1 MARIAGS
8 LHHRAVF
15 VSALL
20 VCVLATLAVGL
31 SVWQSR
37 SDAIAEAV
45 RSDRDT
51 VAFLAGQLDHVVSEV
66 DNVIKDYRDLAEI
79 FTITANDGF
88 QRQFTAGSLRD
99 WMTAKLQ
106 QVRFAHHLSI
116 ADAAGTVVMSTYPG
130 VNPQLDLA
138 DGDQFGDLRSSVD
151 DRLSISLPQR
161 SQATGEPILIFARRV
176 NGPNGAFA
184 GVVLLSVPIAHF
196 DRMYNGAGFRRDRA
210 FALARR
216 DGTVLLRYPVDA
228 RRTGLKFPP
237 HWPWH
242 AMVAAGGGSYRSP
255 GVFDGVVRWA
265 SVQPL
270 AIHPI
275 VVAISVPEESVLEK
289 WRERSAYAAFGAVL
303 LLGCLLTLLVI
314 LARQLRHLGASRAQ
328 LAAQSDSLAS
338 SNARLLDT
346 NSQFA
351 ATLASM
357 SQGLCMFDRAGVLR
371 VCNDE
376 FRRLYGLAPEV
387 GPGATRDDLAIMR
400 ARRLKRVIAR
410 RDPLEELFE
419 PARGDDAPELVELDN
434 GRVIAVTGSPMAD
447 GGWLETHEDV
457 TDRHTYEEQ
466 IEFLARCD
474 PLTGVANRTSFV
486 DRLQAARLALRKG
499 GGAFAVLM
507 VDLDRFKDV
516 NDSVGHTIGDLV
528 LQQTAERLAGALRPG
543 DLLARLGGDEFA
555 IIRATPRGADGDT
568 VRPDMRDDALVLA
581 GRIVDIVGEPYEVE
595 GESHVVTTSVGIAL
609 APVDGDEPVDLL
621 KKADLALYRAK
632 THGGRNGFAFYDPSM
647 TEEVEARHRLENDL
661 RQAIAEDAFRLH
673 YQPIVDVASGRVCA
687 VEALI
692 RWEHPTRGLL
702 APQEFI
708 AVAEQTGLI
717 ARLGDWVLHAA
728 CAEAV
733 RWPRHVKV
741 AVNISPVQFRRAD
754 LLDTV
759 MRALRAAGLPSE
771 RLEIEIT
778 ESVLLE
784 NEERNVS
791 VLHQLKSLG
800 IAIALDDFGT
810 GYSSL
815 GYLTTF
821 PFSKIKID
829 QRFTRDVLTRSDCA
843 AIVCS
848 AAALGLSLG
857 MVVVAEGV
865 ETREQLEVVRITGV
879 SQAQGYLFGAP
890 VPPDEIA
897 LMLAMDVPRA
907 SASAEA

>member
-1 MARIAGS
+1 MARIAGP

-15 VSALL
+15 ASALL
-20 VCVLATLAVGL
+20 VCALATLAVGL

-37 SDAIAEAV
+37 CDAIAEAV

-51 VAFLAGQLDHVVSEV
+51 VAFLARQLDHDVGEV
-66 DNVIKDYRDLAEI
+66 DNVIKDYRDVAEI
-79 FTITANDGF
+79 FTITTSDGF
-88 QRQFTAGSLRD
+88 QRQFTVGSLRD

-106 QVRFAHHLSI
+106 QIPYAHHLSI
-116 ADAAGTVVMSTYPG
+116 VDAAGTVVMSTHSG
-130 VNPQLDLA
+130 VQPPLDLA
-138 DGDQFGDLRSSVD
+138 DGDQLGDLRNAGD

-161 SQATGEPILIFARRV
+161 SHATGEPILIFARRV
-176 NGPNGAFA
+176 NGPNGVFA
-184 GVVLLSVPIAHF
+184 GVVLLGVPVAHF
-196 DRMYNGAGFRRDRA
+196 DRMNKTVGSRRDRS
-210 FALARR
+210 FVLARR
-216 DGTVLLRYPVDA
+216 DGSVLLRYPFDEGRA
-228 RRTGLKFPP
+228 GLKVPSD
-237 HWPWH
+237 WPWH
-242 AMVAAGGGSYRSP
+242 AHVAAGGGSFRSP
-255 GVFDGVVRWA
+255 GLFDGVVRWT

-270 AIHPI
+270 SNHPI
-275 VVAISVPEESVLEK
+275 VVSISVPEESVLEK
-289 WRERSAYAAFGAVL
+289 WRERSIYAAVGAVL
-303 LLGCLLTLLVI
+303 LLACLLALLVI

-328 LAAQSDSLAS
+328 LAAQSETLAA
-338 SNARLLDT
+338 SNARLRDT

-351 ATLASM
+351 ATLAHM

-376 FRRLYGLAPEV
+376 LRRLYGLAPEV
-387 GPGATRDDLAIMR
+387 GPGTTRDDLAVMR
-400 ARRLKRVIAR
+400 ARRLKRTIAR

-419 PARGDDAPELVELDN
+419 PARSDGAPELVELDN
-434 GRVIAVTGSPMAD
+434 GRVIAVTGSAMGD

-457 TDRHTYEEQ
+457 TDRYKYGEQ
-466 IEFLARCD
+466 IEYLARCD

-486 DRLQAARLALRKG
+486 DRLQAARLALRAG
-499 GGAFAVLM
+499 GRAFAVLM

-516 NDSVGHTIGDLV
+516 NDSVGHAVGDLV
-528 LQQTAERLAGALRPG
+528 LQQTAARLAEALRP
-543 DLLARLGGDEFA
+543 DDWLARLGGDEFA
-555 IIRATPRGADGDT
+555 IVRAAPRGGGGDA
-568 VRPDMRDDALVLA
+568 VLPEMHDDALVLA

-595 GESHVVTTSVGIAL
+595 GETHVVTASIGIAL
-609 APVDGDEPVDLL
+609 APADGDEPVDLL

-632 THGGRNGFAFYDPSM
+632 THGRNGFAFYDASM

-661 RQAIAEDAFRLH
+661 RQGLAENAFRLQ

-702 APQEFI
+702 APREFI
-708 AVAEQTGLI
+708 ALAEHTGLI
-717 ARLGDWVLHAA
+717 GRLGDWVLHAA
-728 CAEAV
+728 CAEAA

-741 AVNISPVQFRRAD
+741 AVNISPVQFRRAG

-759 MRALRAAGLPSE
+759 MRALRAAGLPPE
-771 RLEIEIT
+771 RLEVEIT

-800 IAIALDDFGT
+800 ITIALDDFGT

-829 QRFTRDVLTRSDCA
+829 QRFIRDVLTRSDCA

-865 ETREQLEVVRITGV
+865 ETRKQLEVVRITGV

-897 LMLAMDVPRA
+897 RMLAEDVSRA